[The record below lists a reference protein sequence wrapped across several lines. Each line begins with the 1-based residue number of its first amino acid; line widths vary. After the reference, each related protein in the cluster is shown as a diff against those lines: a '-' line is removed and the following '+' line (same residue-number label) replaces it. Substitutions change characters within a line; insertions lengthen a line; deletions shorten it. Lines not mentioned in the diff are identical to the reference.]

1 MNSDEM
7 TVGSPHKTQQTST
20 AQELLRGLKMGFPI
34 LLGYIPVGLAFG
46 ILAVQQG
53 FTVLQAVLCSAT
65 AIAGAGQFIAVASL
79 AAGASAATV
88 IIATSIVNLRYVLF
102 ATTLSPYMRRMPLRW
117 QFWLGFTLTD
127 ESFAVNIADL
137 KDGKG
142 THLSMAGVGAIA
154 WVGWVSGTLVGAL
167 FSTSIG
173 DPSRWGVDFAM
184 PAMFAALFVALADS
198 RRQVAIG
205 ILAAGIVI
213 TMAWVSSAGLTV
225 DPSWFVIVASLAAAS
240 IAVVIFREQDEVA
253 TEVSDT
259 SQADELERVAAH
271 DEMLLTAT
279 GVDAPGMGAALES
292 AEGDR
297 S

>member
-1 MNSDEM
+1 MNSHDA
-7 TVGSPHKTQQTST
+7 TPSTPSCTQPSSPTQ
-20 AQELLRGLKMGFPI
+20 AFARGIKLGFPI

-79 AAGASAATV
+79 AAGASATTV

-102 ATTLSPYMRRMPLRW
+102 ATTLSPWIRTVPLRW
-117 QFWLGFTLTD
+117 QMWLGFTLTD

-137 KDGKG
+137 KEGKG
-142 THLSMAGVGAIA
+142 NRYTMAGVGAIA
-154 WVGWVSGTLVGAL
+154 WLGWISGTLVGAI

-205 ILAAGIVI
+205 LLAAVIVI
-213 TMAWVSSAGLTV
+213 GLAWASSLGATV
-225 DPSWFVIVASLAAAS
+225 DTSWYVIVASLASATA
-240 IAVVIFREQDEVA
+240 AVVLFRDQPAVETVASAEMPLSATDEGHA
-253 TEVSDT
+253 
-259 SQADELERVAAH
+259 ELEECR
-271 DEMLLTAT
+271 
-279 GVDAPGMGAALES
+279 
-292 AEGDR
+292 
-297 S
+297 

>member
-1 MNSDEM
+1 MNSDD
-7 TVGSPHKTQQTST
+7 TTAVSPQHSQHATA

-53 FTVLQAVLCSAT
+53 FTVLQAVICSAT

-102 ATTLSPYMRRMPLRW
+102 ATTLSPYMRRIPLRW

-154 WVGWVSGTLVGAL
+154 WVGWVSGTLIGAL

-198 RRQVAIG
+198 RKQVG
-205 ILAAGIVI
+205 VGMLAAAIVI
-213 TMAWVSSAGLTV
+213 AMAWISSAGLV
-225 DPSWFVIVASLAAAS
+225 IDSSWFVIVASLAAAS
-240 IAVVIFREQDEVA
+240 FAVVIFRDQSDLA
-253 TEVSDT
+253 TDDCGT
-259 SQADELERVAAH
+259 DATGELERVAAR

-279 GVDAPGMGAALES
+279 GVEPALES
-292 AEGDR
+292 GEGDC

>member
-1 MNSDEM
+1 MNSHE
-7 TVGSPHKTQQTST
+7 SAPHTLPCTPSLT
-20 AQELLRGLKMGFPI
+20 PSRALFRGLKLGFPI

-79 AAGASAATV
+79 AAGASAPTV

-102 ATTLSPYMRRMPLRW
+102 ATTLSPWVRSVPLRW
-117 QFWLGFTLTD
+117 QMWLGFTLTD

-137 KDGKG
+137 KEGKG
-142 THLSMAGVGAIA
+142 NRYTMAGVGAIA
-154 WVGWVSGTLVGAL
+154 WVGWVSGTLVGAI

-198 RRQVAIG
+198 RRQIAIG
-205 ILAAGIVI
+205 ALAAAIVI
-213 TMAWVSSAGLTV
+213 ALAGAGALGIAV
-225 DPSWFVIVASLAAAS
+225 DTSWYVIVASLASATAA
-240 IAVVIFREQDEVA
+240 VMLFKDEP
-253 TEVSDT
+253 T
-259 SQADELERVAAH
+259 LETV
-271 DEMLLTAT
+271 
-279 GVDAPGMGAALES
+279 ES
-292 AEGDR
+292 AGMPLSLTEEGHADLEEGR
-297 S
+297 